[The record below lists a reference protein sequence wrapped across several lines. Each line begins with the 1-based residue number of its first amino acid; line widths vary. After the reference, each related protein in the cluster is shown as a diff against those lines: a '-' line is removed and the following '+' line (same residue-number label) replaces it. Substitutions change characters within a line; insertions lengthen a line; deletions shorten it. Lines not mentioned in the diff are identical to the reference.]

1 MQRKSY
7 MLRVTYKKY
16 FFFLLFHYDYWF
28 PLFDTIVGWFS
39 SEVYLGKSRG
49 S

>member
-7 MLRVTYKKY
+7 MLHVTYKKN
-16 FFFLLFHYDYWF
+16 FFLLLFHYDY
-28 PLFDTIVGWFS
+28 WFS